1 ANRYANEAARPIT
14 QEEFLSF
21 AENNEFQLVLAGDP
35 YVTTEAVYVTLNT
48 DGSISGS
55 ATGTWRMYGDRYIEL
70 NIDGHDLY
78 YGVAAISWL
87 DNKDCVGT
95 TVTAMGQT
103 TGCPLYMNS
112 ETNP

>member
-1 ANRYANEAARPIT
+1 
-14 QEEFLSF
+14 
-21 AENNEFQLVLAGDP
+21 
-35 YVTTEAVYVTLNT
+35 
-48 DGSISGS
+48 
-55 ATGTWRMYGDRYIEL
+55 MYGDRYIEL
-70 NIDGHDLY
+70 DIDGYDLY
-78 YGVAAISWL
+78 YGVAAVSWL